1 MEVQKKSMAAKN
13 SVCDIPADFKSTL
26 PPRKRAKTVEEKEQR
41 RIERVLRNRKAAHQ
55 SREKKR
61 LHVQNLEEKCGL
73 LEEILSQLD
82 VDKLA
87 QEDVKVSSLMVRLK
101 QLKKDEESAKDCS
114 SYPAASTCSPRSTV
128 LDTPES
134 IVTPNIQKD
143 DHESGGCT
151 FQVSNEASENETPK
165 SCLQSEDVSLV
176 DATFG
181 LVDEPVNYTTHSDGW
196 NLLMTAPNELDA
208 DFPQNPLDFTDTLG
222 LDTWRNPAVIAT

>member
-1 MEVQKKSMAAKN
+1 MAGKN
-13 SVCDIPADFKSTL
+13 SVCDIPVDFKSTL

-61 LHVQNLEEKCGL
+61 LHMQKLEEKCGL
-73 LEEILSQLD
+73 LEEILNQLD
-82 VDKLA
+82 LDKLA

-101 QLKKDEESAKDCS
+101 QLKQDEESAKDCS

-128 LDTPES
+128 LDSPES
-134 IVTPNIQKD
+134 IVTPNSQKL
-143 DHESGGCT
+143 DHENERPT
-151 FQVSNEASENETPK
+151 FQVSSEKSENETPK
-165 SCLQSEDVSLV
+165 SFLQSEDVSLV

-181 LVDEPVNYTTHSDGW
+181 LVDQPVNYTIQSDGW
-196 NLLMTAPNELDA
+196 NLLMTAPTELEA
-208 DFPQNPLDFTDTLG
+208 DFPQNPLDFADTLD